1 MLKHAANYGPQGQP
15 DEIKATQTAKCT
27 NMYRILVLGD
37 KWQSRKRNEKN
48 VWNLIRFP
56 KTPRTL

>member
-1 MLKHAANYGPQGQP
+1 MREHAANYGPQGQP

-37 KWQSRKRNEKN
+37 KWQSRKRNEKMFG
-48 VWNLIRFP
+48 I
-56 KTPRTL
+56 